1 MRSKSASISNL
12 TKSLTS
18 PPMEAVWVALI
29 VAGVGLLGQWLLK
42 RQDFARQDEV
52 ARRVTDAADKLA
64 VQNERVAL
72 ATETTNAKLDEV
84 HVIVNQQRT
93 DMVARIDDLKAAL
106 IAAGLPIPPD
116 AKREPAP

>member
-1 MRSKSASISNL
+1 
-12 TKSLTS
+12 
-18 PPMEAVWVALI
+18 MEAVLVALI
-29 VAGVGLLGQWLLK
+29 VGGLAILGNWLMK
-42 RQDFARQDEV
+42 RQDYARQDEV

-72 ATETTNAKLDEV
+72 ATEVTNTKLDEV
-84 HVIVNQQRT
+84 HTIVNQQRT

-106 IAAGLPIPPD
+106 VAAGLPVPPD

>member
-72 ATETTNAKLDEV
+72 ATETTNTKLDEV
-84 HVIVNQQRT
+84 HTIVNQQRT

-106 IAAGLPIPPD
+106 VAACLPVPPD
-116 AKREPAP
+116 AKRDSAP